1 MNKFLKFI
9 FFTFF
14 LLLSN
19 KLLANLNNICDSF
32 YENIRN
38 KNSELELYA
47 NPIFEQEEAKFGVLY
62 NQSYDV
68 DKNEWIYK
76 RDKNNNISVFNTN
89 YYSNSYNKLLS
100 GDKIVY
106 LNNLKVSDL
115 SDPEIDEIIANN
127 NNINFKINRKN
138 KDKIETFNYSIEN
151 QFLIKSLMSPSI

>member
-1 MNKFLKFI
+1 M
-9 FFTFF
+9 
-14 LLLSN
+14 
-19 KLLANLNNICDSF
+19 
-32 YENIRN
+32 
-38 KNSELELYA
+38 
-47 NPIFEQEEAKFGVLY
+47 Y

-76 RDKNNNISVFNTN
+76 RNKNNNISVFNTN

-138 KDKIETFNYSIEN
+138 KDKIETFNYSIEKSIFDQVTN
-151 QFLIKSLMSPSI
+151 VTPVFRINSFKNIDIKNTEYTINYDFDYWWLDNRLIELIKIHMKKKRSN